1 MRGPR
6 RRFAASFV
14 VTLAA
19 LPACGR
25 TVDHRD
31 PVTPTQPTTGDTSP
45 RDHRDA
51 PTSWV
56 VVVAAD
62 GSCTAQADG
71 AAAPSKIACPPDAQ
85 PGAKLQ
91 VQKEPDGTCM
101 VMPPMMDC
109 PEGMSCNPPPPQHVE
124 CPPP

>member
-1 MRGPR
+1 MRAPR

-31 PVTPTQPTTGDTSP
+31 PVGPTQPTDTSS

-51 PTSWV
+51 PNSWT
-56 VVVAAD
+56 VVANPD
-62 GSCTAQADG
+62 GSCTAQAQGAAPVKITCPDG
-71 AAAPSKIACPPDAQ
+71 AAGGGLSIMRN
-85 PGAKLQ
+85 GN
-91 VQKEPDGTCM
+91 ECM
-101 VMPPMMDC
+101 VMAPEPAC
-109 PEGMSCNPPPPQHVE
+109 PEGASCNPPPPQTIA
-124 CPPP
+124 CPQ